1 MENLEN
7 NGLIYSGTLI
17 VITLFATLIDTV
29 RISIVLPYDVLTY
42 AYIIQYFLKFN
53 IFFSQNSLFLYYENF
68 QNLLFYLFH
77 LIAIA

>member
-1 MENLEN
+1 MHPLYLMEGLFHMENLEN

-42 AYIIQYFLKFN
+42 AYIIQYFLKV
-53 IFFSQNSLFLYYENF
+53 
-68 QNLLFYLFH
+68 
-77 LIAIA
+77 